1 MDEVMDIFKTEVSE
15 NNGMITVLYL
25 YPSTSGSCTYERCQI
40 QGKVKSFKRNVE
52 ILISTEMEDI
62 IECLYQLGHITGA
75 EDLQKINYI
84 IKTHSRK
91 VLDDYL
97 KEL

>member
-1 MDEVMDIFKTEVSE
+1 MDEAMDIFKTEVSE
-15 NNGMITVLYL
+15 NSGMITVYYL
-25 YPSTSGSCTYERCQI
+25 YPGTSGSCTYERCQI
-40 QGKVKSFKRNVE
+40 RGKVKSFKRNVE
-52 ILISTEMEDI
+52 ILISTDMEDI
-62 IECLYQLGHITGA
+62 IECLYQLGHIMGA

>member
-1 MDEVMDIFKTEVSE
+1 MDKIMDIFKTEVSE
-15 NNGMITVLYL
+15 NNNTITILYL
-25 YPSTSGSCTYERCQI
+25 YPGISGSCIYERCQI
-40 QGKVKSFKRNVE
+40 QGKVKSFKQNIE
-52 ILISTEMEDI
+52 LLTSTDMEDI
-62 IECLYQLGHITGA
+62 IECLYKLGHITGG
-75 EDLQKINYI
+75 EDLQKINYL